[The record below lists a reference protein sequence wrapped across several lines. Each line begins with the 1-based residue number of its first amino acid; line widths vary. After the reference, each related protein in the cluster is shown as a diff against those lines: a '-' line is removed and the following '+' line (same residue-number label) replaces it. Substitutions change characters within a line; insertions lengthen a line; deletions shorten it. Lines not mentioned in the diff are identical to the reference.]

1 MLKSFG
7 NGRKDGIEI
16 GARTVGVVP
25 RLGIRLTTPA
35 TKVTSTMTMAKT
47 ENTSRGILAA
57 NARGRPVSGGAAGST
72 TAADFIPSPMATA
85 VAVMGS
91 TFYVLSSTSWRS
103 WGQRTCVRSRR
114 ALGSDEDAV

>member
-57 NARGRPVSGGAAGST
+57 NARSRPVSGGVAGST
-72 TAADFIPSPMATA
+72 TAADFVPNPMATA
-85 VAVMGS
+85 PAAI
-91 TFYVLSSTSWRS
+91 TEKTKR
-103 WGQRTCVRSRR
+103 
-114 ALGSDEDAV
+114 